1 MASVC
6 DGIMPKIEEVI
17 MKLNSQSQTLREMED
32 REAKVRHP
40 SKVVSDFFWQLALMY
55 PYSAPLVHRIST
67 LFDQSRDVC
76 IKPVVFLWN
85 SIFCVLHGLLI
96 VASYH
101 LLRMCLSLN
110 QLATATKDLS
120 SHLQDL
126 QQNMDS
132 LKVEH
137 GQEKSVLAEMQS
149 LLIATME
156 AQTQRSVSR
165 PVQMVNSEVQ
175 TSPGW
180 VERLCVVSEEKRVF
194 QGVRLCGP
202 TETCLLNGPS
212 EPTVGL
218 CCSTKQTNTA
228 YDQTV
233 PSRAA
238 LRPLP
243 TNQERQVVQKTA
255 DGANESL
262 LPQSFCTQALEPD
275 GDGDTVSGS
284 ALQEGIVRYPLRNQV
299 SRSSCILG
307 SIQDESQMMAITAR
321 PQDRVMPAR
330 QEVMAPNF
338 SVQRGLQKIRPKKRP
353 RGKTRALIPQNALS
367 VYRGVGQG
375 KVFRKLRPDRGE
387 GEEENEELS
396 PLYQVKNKA
405 QCENVKPP
413 KQLKENKPVGLR
425 NDERRHMWSHN
436 TNSTQFMSASDGVD
450 QKTKGKTY
458 AKAKIPKKA
467 QGGLWNLFDFVDSD

>member
-1 MASVC
+1 
-6 DGIMPKIEEVI
+6 
-17 MKLNSQSQTLREMED
+17 
-32 REAKVRHP
+32 
-40 SKVVSDFFWQLALMY
+40 MY

-243 TNQERQVVQKTA
+243 TNQERQVVQMTA

-353 RGKTRALIPQNALS
+353 RGKTRALIPQNAPS

-405 QCENVKPP
+405 HCENVKPP